1 MSITN
6 NAMDLPN
13 VHAAETKELVSAYK
27 VTSILATVI
36 WELALK
42 NPMWSFK
49 VTNFS
54 WAEGAHVTGPKTMV
68 ANKFVV
74 SHNWE
79 TLGSIEKGYKSGP
92 VIEIE
97 SHRITTRQNN
107 YRTDNFE
114 KAIAK
119 VRKTFK
125 PRSVLE
131 VAAEAVD
138 TADTVVRQEHH
149 GKDRAVRKHQ
159 EEIKQKAID
168 YVTKGPGYN
177 LFLEYA
183 KQQGDK
189 SVANSLEMMQIAT
202 DELSTIEGIKTAMGA
217 KKSALIVVDEGKY
230 LVKINDNVQ
239 LYDDTTLPTEFRGK
253 LGLLKLVNEKQF
265 ITDVGCRV
273 GKEIYVLKL
282 DEQEAKEPT

>member
-13 VHAAETKELVSAYK
+13 VHAAETKEPVGAYK

-54 WAEGAHVTGPKTMV
+54 WAVDDKQQRTMV

-79 TLGSIEKGYKSGP
+79 TLGSIERGYKSGP

-97 SHRITTRQNN
+97 NHRITTRQNN
-107 YRTDNFE
+107 YRTEDFA

-119 VRKTFK
+119 VRKTFR

-131 VAAEAVD
+131 VAADAVEK
-138 TADTVVRQEHH
+138 ADIVVRQERHS
-149 GKDRAVRKHQ
+149 KDRTVRRHM
-159 EEIKQKAID
+159 EEIRQKAID

-177 LFLEYA
+177 LFLEHA
-183 KQQGDK
+183 KQTGDA
-189 SVANSLEMMQIAT
+189 SVHNSLEMLQIAT
-202 DELSTIEGIKTAMGA
+202 DELSTIEGIRDAMGA

-230 LVKINDNVQ
+230 LVKTNDNVQ
-239 LYDDTTLPTEFRGK
+239 LYDDTTLPIEFREK
-253 LGLLKLVNEKQF
+253 LGLLKLVNEQQF

-273 GKEIYVLKL
+273 NKEIYVLKL
-282 DEQEAKEPT
+282 DEQTEEPK

>member
-1 MSITN
+1 MSATN
-6 NAMDLPN
+6 NPMDLPN

-54 WAEGAHVTGPKTMV
+54 WQEPTHTQYKTMV

-79 TLGSIEKGYKSGP
+79 TLGSIEKGYKSGA

-119 VRKTFK
+119 VKKTFK

-131 VAAEAVD
+131 VATDAID
-138 TADTVVRQEHH
+138 KADTLVRQEHH
-149 GKDRAVRKHQ
+149 GKEREMRKHQ
-159 EEIKQKAID
+159 DEIRQKAID
-168 YVTKGPGYN
+168 YVIKGSGYA

-189 SVANSLEMMQIAT
+189 SVANSLEMMQTAK

-217 KKSALIVVDEGKY
+217 KKSALIVVDAGKY
-230 LVKINDNVQ
+230 LVKIDDNVQ
-239 LYDDTTLPTEFRGK
+239 LYDDTTLPVKFREK

-273 GKEIYVLKL
+273 NKEIYVLKL
-282 DEQEAKEPT
+282 DEQTEGENK

>member
-13 VHAAETKELVSAYK
+13 VHAAETKEPVGAYK

-54 WAEGAHVTGPKTMV
+54 WAVDDKQQRTMV

-79 TLGSIEKGYKSGP
+79 TLGSIERGYKSGP

-97 SHRITTRQNN
+97 NHRITTRQNN
-107 YRTDNFE
+107 YRTEDFA

-131 VAAEAVD
+131 VAADAVEK
-138 TADTVVRQEHH
+138 ADIVVRQERHS
-149 GKDRAVRKHQ
+149 KDRTVRRHM
-159 EEIKQKAID
+159 EEIRQKAID

-177 LFLEYA
+177 LFLEHA
-183 KQQGDK
+183 KQTGDA
-189 SVANSLEMMQIAT
+189 SVHNSLEMLQIAT
-202 DELSTIEGIKTAMGA
+202 DELSTIEGIRDAMGA

-230 LVKINDNVQ
+230 LVKTNDNVQ
-239 LYDDTTLPTEFRGK
+239 LYDDTTLPIEFREK
-253 LGLLKLVNEKQF
+253 LGLLKLVNEQQF

-273 GKEIYVLKL
+273 NKEIYVLKL
-282 DEQEAKEPT
+282 DEQTEEPK

>member
-1 MSITN
+1 MSVTN

-13 VHAAETKELVSAYK
+13 VHAPETKELVSAYK
-27 VTSILATVI
+27 VTSVLATVI

-42 NPMWSFK
+42 NPMWTFK
-49 VTNFS
+49 ATNFS
-54 WAEGAHVTGPKTMV
+54 WAVDDKQQKTMV
-68 ANKFVV
+68 VNKFVV

-107 YRTDNFE
+107 YRTDNSE

-131 VAAEAVD
+131 VAAEAVG

-149 GKDRAVRKHQ
+149 GKDRVVRKYQ

-239 LYDDTTLPTEFRGK
+239 LYDDTTLPAEFRGK

-273 GKEIYVLKL
+273 NKEIYVLKL

>member
-54 WAEGAHVTGPKTMV
+54 WADSNAATKTMV

-79 TLGSIEKGYKSGP
+79 TLGSIEKGYKSGA

-107 YRTDNFE
+107 YRTDNSE

-131 VAAEAVD
+131 VATDAVN
-138 TADTVVRQEHH
+138 TADTLVRQEHH
-149 GKDRAVRKHQ
+149 GKDREVRKHND
-159 EEIKQKAID
+159 EVKMKAIT
-168 YVTKGPGYN
+168 YCTTGPGYA

-189 SVANSLEMMQIAT
+189 SVANSLEMLQIAK
-202 DELSTIEGIKTAMGA
+202 DELSTIEGIKNAMGA
-217 KKSALIVVDEGKY
+217 KKTALIVVDAGKY
-230 LVKINDNVQ
+230 LVKIGDNVQ
-239 LYDDTTLPTEFRGK
+239 LYDDTNLPIEFRGK

-273 GKEIYVLKL
+273 NKEIYVLKL
-282 DEQEAKEPT
+282 DEQEAEEPT

>member
-49 VTNFS
+49 VTNFR
-54 WAEGAHVTGPKTMV
+54 WADGDAATKTMV

-97 SHRITTRQNN
+97 SHRITTRRNN
-107 YRTDNFE
+107 YKTDNFE

>member
-13 VHAAETKELVSAYK
+13 VHAPEVKELVSAYK
-27 VTSILATVI
+27 VTSVLATVI

-42 NPMWSFK
+42 NPLWTFK

-54 WAEGAHVTGPKTMV
+54 WAEPTHTQYRTMV
-68 ANKFVV
+68 ANKFVI

-79 TLGSIEKGYKSGP
+79 KLGTIEKGFKRNVGP
-92 VIEIE
+92 IIEIE
-97 SHRITTRQNN
+97 NHRIDTRQNN
-107 YRTDNFE
+107 YRTEDAE

-131 VAAEAVD
+131 IAAEAVG

-149 GKDRAVRKHQ
+149 GKDRTARRHT
-159 EEIKQKAID
+159 EEIRQKAVD
-168 YVTKGPGYN
+168 YVIKGPGYG

-183 KQQGDK
+183 KQQEDK
-189 SVANSLEMMQIAT
+189 SVANSLEMLQIAT
-202 DELSTIEGIKTAMGA
+202 DELSTIEGIKDAMKD

-273 GKEIYVLKL
+273 NKEIYVLKL
-282 DEQEAKEPT
+282 DEQTEEPK

>member
-13 VHAAETKELVSAYK
+13 VHAPETKELVSAYK
-27 VTSILATVI
+27 VTSVLADVI

-54 WAEGAHVTGPKTMV
+54 WQEPTHTQYRTMV
-68 ANKFVV
+68 ASKFVV

-79 TLGSIEKGYKSGP
+79 TLGTIERGYRSNTGAI
-92 VIEIE
+92 IEIE

-107 YRTDNFE
+107 YRTDNSE

-125 PRSVLE
+125 PRSVPE
-131 VAAEAVD
+131 VAAEAVEK
-138 TADTVVRQEHH
+138 ADVVVRQERLN
-149 GKDRAVRKHQ
+149 KERAVRRYT

-168 YVTKGPGYN
+168 YVTKGPGYD
-177 LFLEYA
+177 LFLEHA
-183 KQQGDK
+183 KQTGDL
-189 SVANSLEMMQIAT
+189 SVHNSLGMLQIAT
-202 DELSTIEGIKTAMGA
+202 DELSTIEGIRDAMGA

-230 LVKINDNVQ
+230 LVKTNDNVQ
-239 LYDDTTLPTEFRGK
+239 LYDDTTLPIEFREK
-253 LGLLKLVNEKQF
+253 LGLLKLVNEQQF

-273 GKEIYVLKL
+273 NKEIYVLKL
-282 DEQEAKEPT
+282 DEQTEEPK

>member
-27 VTSILATVI
+27 VTSVLATVI

-49 VTNFS
+49 ATNFS
-54 WAEGAHVTGPKTMV
+54 WGDSNAATKTMV
-68 ANKFVV
+68 ASKFVV

-79 TLGSIEKGYKSGP
+79 TLGTIERGYRSNTGA

-119 VRKTFK
+119 VKKTFK

-131 VAAEAVD
+131 VATDAID
-138 TADTVVRQEHH
+138 KADTLVR
-149 GKDRAVRKHQ
+149 
-159 EEIKQKAID
+159 
-168 YVTKGPGYN
+168 
-177 LFLEYA
+177 
-183 KQQGDK
+183 
-189 SVANSLEMMQIAT
+189 
-202 DELSTIEGIKTAMGA
+202 
-217 KKSALIVVDEGKY
+217 
-230 LVKINDNVQ
+230 
-239 LYDDTTLPTEFRGK
+239 
-253 LGLLKLVNEKQF
+253 
-265 ITDVGCRV
+265 
-273 GKEIYVLKL
+273 
-282 DEQEAKEPT
+282 

>member
-1 MSITN
+1 MNIAN

-13 VHAAETKELVSAYK
+13 VHAPETKELVSAYK
-27 VTSILATVI
+27 VTSVLATVI

-42 NPMWSFK
+42 NPMWTFK
-49 VTNFS
+49 ATNFS
-54 WAEGAHVTGPKTMV
+54 WAEPTHTQYRTMV
-68 ANKFVV
+68 VNKFVV

-92 VIEIE
+92 IIEIE

-107 YRTDNFE
+107 YRTDNSE

-149 GKDRAVRKHQ
+149 GKDRVVRKYQ

-168 YVTKGPGYN
+168 YVTKGPGYA

-239 LYDDTTLPTEFRGK
+239 LYDDTTLPAEFRGK

-273 GKEIYVLKL
+273 NKEIYVLKL

>member
-13 VHAAETKELVSAYK
+13 VHAAETKEPVGAYK

-36 WELALK
+36 WELASK

-54 WAEGAHVTGPKTMV
+54 WAEGNYFQAPKTMV

-107 YRTDNFE
+107 YRTEDFA

-149 GKDRAVRKHQ
+149 GKDRVMRKHM

-189 SVANSLEMMQIAT
+189 SVANSLEMLQIAT

-273 GKEIYVLKL
+273 NKEIYVLKL

>member
-1 MSITN
+1 MNIAN

-13 VHAAETKELVSAYK
+13 VHAPETKELVSAYK
-27 VTSILATVI
+27 VTSVLATVI

-54 WAEGAHVTGPKTMV
+54 WQEPTHTQYRTMV

-79 TLGSIEKGYKSGP
+79 TLGSIERGYKSGP

-107 YRTDNFE
+107 YKTENFE

-149 GKDRAVRKHQ
+149 GKDRVVRKHH

-168 YVTKGPGYN
+168 YVTKGPGYA

-189 SVANSLEMMQIAT
+189 SVANSLEMMQIAK
-202 DELSTIEGIKTAMGA
+202 DELSTIEGIKNAMGA
-217 KKSALIVVDEGKY
+217 KKTALIVVDEGKY

-239 LYDDTTLPTEFRGK
+239 IYDDTTLPAEFRGK

-273 GKEIYVLKL
+273 NKEVFVIKL

>member
-1 MSITN
+1 MNTTN
-6 NAMDLPN
+6 NPMDLPN

-27 VTSILATVI
+27 VTSILAKVI

-42 NPMWSFK
+42 NPMWTFK

-54 WAEGAHVTGPKTMV
+54 WAEPAHTQHKTMV

-79 TLGSIEKGYKSGP
+79 TLGSIEKGYKSNTGA

-97 SHRITTRQNN
+97 SHRITTRQNV

-119 VRKTFK
+119 AKKTFK

-131 VAAEAVD
+131 VATDAVN

-149 GKDRAVRKHQ
+149 GKEREARKYQ
-159 EEIKQKAID
+159 DEIKQRAID
-168 YVTKGPGYN
+168 YVIKGPGYA

-183 KQQGDK
+183 IKND
-189 SVANSLEMMQIAT
+189 SNVAKNLEMLRIAS
-202 DELSTIEGIKTAMGA
+202 DELSTIQGVKDAMGA

-230 LVKINDNVQ
+230 LVKIDDNVQ
-239 LYDDTTLPTEFRGK
+239 LYDDTTLPAEFRGK

-265 ITDVGCRV
+265 VTDVGCRV
-273 GKEIYVLKL
+273 NKEIYVLKL
-282 DEQEAKEPT
+282 DEQTEGENE

>member
-13 VHAAETKELVSAYK
+13 VHAPEAKELVSAYK
-27 VTSILATVI
+27 VTSVLATII

-49 VTNFS
+49 ATNFS
-54 WAEGAHVTGPKTMV
+54 WEVNDKQQKTMV
-68 ANKFVV
+68 ASKFVV

-79 TLGSIEKGYKSGP
+79 TLGTIERGYRSNTGT

-131 VAAEAVD
+131 VAAEAVG

-149 GKDRAVRKHQ
+149 GKDRVVRKYQ

-189 SVANSLEMMQIAT
+189 SVANSLEMLQIAT

-217 KKSALIVVDEGKY
+217 KKSALVVVDEGKY

-273 GKEIYVLKL
+273 NKEIYVLKL
-282 DEQEAKEPT
+282 DEQTEEPK

>member
-13 VHAAETKELVSAYK
+13 VHAPETKELVSAYK
-27 VTSILATVI
+27 VTSVLATVI

-54 WAEGAHVTGPKTMV
+54 WADGNAATKTMV

-79 TLGSIEKGYKSGP
+79 TLGTIERGYRSNTGAI
-92 VIEIE
+92 IEIE

-107 YRTDNFE
+107 YRTDNSE

-125 PRSVLE
+125 PRSVPE
-131 VAAEAVD
+131 VAAEAVEK
-138 TADTVVRQEHH
+138 ADVVVRQERLN
-149 GKDRAVRKHQ
+149 KERAVRRYT

-168 YVTKGPGYN
+168 YVTKGPGYD
-177 LFLEYA
+177 LFLEHA
-183 KQQGDK
+183 KQTGDL
-189 SVANSLEMMQIAT
+189 SVHNSLGMLQIAT
-202 DELSTIEGIKTAMGA
+202 DELSTIEGIRDAMGA

-230 LVKINDNVQ
+230 LVKTNDNVQ
-239 LYDDTTLPTEFRGK
+239 LYDDTTLPIEFREK
-253 LGLLKLVNEKQF
+253 LGLLKLVNEQQF

-273 GKEIYVLKL
+273 NKEIYVLKL
-282 DEQEAKEPT
+282 DEQTEEPK

>member
-1 MSITN
+1 MNIAN

-13 VHAAETKELVSAYK
+13 VHAPETKELVSAYK
-27 VTSILATVI
+27 VTSVLATVI

-42 NPMWSFK
+42 NPMWTFK
-49 VTNFS
+49 ATNFS
-54 WAEGAHVTGPKTMV
+54 WAVDDKQQKTMV
-68 ANKFVV
+68 ASKFVV

-107 YRTDNFE
+107 YRTDNSE

-149 GKDRAVRKHQ
+149 GKDRVVRKYQ

-239 LYDDTTLPTEFRGK
+239 LYDDTTLPAEFRGK

-273 GKEIYVLKL
+273 NKEIYVLKL

>member
-13 VHAAETKELVSAYK
+13 VHAAETKELVGAYK

-54 WAEGAHVTGPKTMV
+54 WAEAAYVTGPKTMV

-79 TLGSIEKGYKSGP
+79 TLGAIERGYKSGP

-107 YRTDNFE
+107 YKTEDAA

-131 VAAEAVD
+131 VAEEAVEK
-138 TADTVVRQEHH
+138 ADIVVRQERHS
-149 GKDRAVRKHQ
+149 KDRTVRRHM
-159 EEIKQKAID
+159 EEIRQKAID
-168 YVTKGPGYN
+168 YVTKGPGHN
-177 LFLEYA
+177 LFLEHA
-183 KQQGDK
+183 KQTGDA
-189 SVANSLEMMQIAT
+189 SVANSLEMLQIAT
-202 DELSTIEGIKTAMGA
+202 DELSTIEGIRDAMGA

-230 LVKINDNVQ
+230 LVKTNDNVQ
-239 LYDDTTLPTEFRGK
+239 LYDDTTLPIEFREK
-253 LGLLKLVNEKQF
+253 LGLLKLVNEQQF

-273 GKEIYVLKL
+273 NKEIYVLKL
-282 DEQEAKEPT
+282 DEQTEEPK

>member
-13 VHAAETKELVSAYK
+13 VHAPEAKELVSAYK
-27 VTSILATVI
+27 VTSVLATVI

-49 VTNFS
+49 ATNFS
-54 WAEGAHVTGPKTMV
+54 WEEPTHTQYRTMV
-68 ANKFVV
+68 ASKFVV

-79 TLGSIEKGYKSGP
+79 TLGTIERGYRSNTGA

-107 YRTDNFE
+107 YRTDNSE

-131 VAAEAVD
+131 VAAEAVG
-138 TADTVVRQEHH
+138 TADTVVRQEHN
-149 GKDRAVRKHQ
+149 GKDRVVRKYQ

-168 YVTKGPGYN
+168 YVIKGPGYD

-183 KQQGDK
+183 KQTGNL
-189 SVANSLEMMQIAT
+189 SVANSLKMLQIAT

-217 KKSALIVVDEGKY
+217 KKSALVVVDEGKY

-239 LYDDTTLPTEFRGK
+239 LYDDTTFPTEFRGK

-273 GKEIYVLKL
+273 NKEIYVLKL
-282 DEQEAKEPT
+282 DEQTEEPK

>member
-1 MSITN
+1 
-6 NAMDLPN
+6 
-13 VHAAETKELVSAYK
+13 
-27 VTSILATVI
+27 
-36 WELALK
+36 
-42 NPMWSFK
+42 MWSFK
-49 VTNFS
+49 ATNFS
-54 WAEGAHVTGPKTMV
+54 WEDSTAATKTMV
-68 ANKFVV
+68 ASKFVV

-79 TLGSIEKGYKSGP
+79 TLGTIERGYKSNTGA

-131 VAAEAVD
+131 VATDAVN
-138 TADTVVRQEHH
+138 TADTLVRQEHH
-149 GKDRAVRKHQ
+149 GKDREVRKHND
-159 EEIKQKAID
+159 EVKMKAIT
-168 YVTKGPGYN
+168 YCTTGPGYA

-189 SVANSLEMMQIAT
+189 SVAKSLEMLQIAK
-202 DELSTIEGIKTAMGA
+202 DELSTIEGIKNAMGA
-217 KKSALIVVDEGKY
+217 KKSALIVVDAGKY

-239 LYDDTTLPTEFRGK
+239 LYDDTTLPVEFRGK

-265 ITDVGCRV
+265 VTDVGCRV
-273 GKEIYVLKL
+273 NKEIYVLKL
-282 DEQEAKEPT
+282 DEQTEGENE

>member
-13 VHAAETKELVSAYK
+13 VHAPEVKEPVVGYK
-27 VTSILATVI
+27 VTSALATVI

-42 NPMWSFK
+42 NPMWTFK

-54 WAEGAHVTGPKTMV
+54 WAVDDKQQKTMV

-79 TLGSIEKGYKSGP
+79 TLGSIERGYRSNIGEL
-92 VIEIE
+92 IEIE
-97 SHRITTRQNN
+97 SHRITTRSNN
-107 YRTDNFE
+107 YRTDNSE

-131 VAAEAVD
+131 VAAEAVG

-149 GKDRAVRKHQ
+149 GKDRAMRKYQ

-239 LYDDTTLPTEFRGK
+239 LYDDTTLPVQFREE

-265 ITDVGCRV
+265 VADVGCRV
-273 GKEIYVLKL
+273 SKEIYVLKL
-282 DEQEAKEPT
+282 DKQTEGENE

>member
-1 MSITN
+1 MNIAN

-13 VHAAETKELVSAYK
+13 VHAPETKELVSAYK
-27 VTSILATVI
+27 VTSVLATVI

-42 NPMWSFK
+42 NPMWTFK
-49 VTNFS
+49 ATNFS
-54 WAEGAHVTGPKTMV
+54 WAVDDKQQKTMV
-68 ANKFVV
+68 VNKFVV

-79 TLGSIEKGYKSGP
+79 TLGSIERGYKSGP

-107 YRTDNFE
+107 YRTDNSE

-149 GKDRAVRKHQ
+149 GKDRVVRKYQ

-239 LYDDTTLPTEFRGK
+239 LYDDTTLPAEFRGK

-273 GKEIYVLKL
+273 NKEIYVLKL

>member
-13 VHAAETKELVSAYK
+13 VHAPETKELVSAYK
-27 VTSILATVI
+27 VTSVLADVI

-54 WAEGAHVTGPKTMV
+54 WADGNAATKTMV

-79 TLGSIEKGYKSGP
+79 TLGTIERGYRSNTGAI
-92 VIEIE
+92 IEIE

-107 YRTDNFE
+107 YRTDNSE

-125 PRSVLE
+125 PRSVPE
-131 VAAEAVD
+131 VAAEAVEK
-138 TADTVVRQEHH
+138 ADVVVRQERHN
-149 GKDRAVRKHQ
+149 KERAVRRYT

-168 YVTKGPGYN
+168 YVTKGPGYD
-177 LFLEYA
+177 LFLEHA
-183 KQQGDK
+183 KQTGDL
-189 SVANSLEMMQIAT
+189 SVHNSLGMLQIAT
-202 DELSTIEGIKTAMGA
+202 DELSTIEGIRDAMGA

-230 LVKINDNVQ
+230 LVKTNDNVQ
-239 LYDDTTLPTEFRGK
+239 LYDDTTLPIEFREK
-253 LGLLKLVNEKQF
+253 LGLLKLVNEQQF

-273 GKEIYVLKL
+273 NKEIYVLKL
-282 DEQEAKEPT
+282 DEQTEEPK